1 MGCWAIGSDWGPVDD
16 AESIRALQH
25 ALDLGITFFDTSDVY
40 GCGHSERLLGQAL
53 AGRRH
58 QVVVASKFGNICNPI
73 TRRITGQSA
82 DPSAIRNACEAS
94 LKRLD
99 TDYIDLYQFHLG
111 NYPLAAAA
119 EVRDVLEALVREGKI
134 RWYAWSTDD
143 PERVRVF
150 AAGEHCTA
158 VQYQLNL
165 FDDAPGM
172 RSLCREQNLAGIAR
186 TPLAMGLLTGKYG
199 SDAQFPIGD
208 IRRTSPWWDYFKRA
222 KMPGLL
228 LQLER
233 VREVLTRDGR
243 TLAQGALGWALARS
257 EQAIPIPGFKT
268 VAQVAEN
275 VATLRYGPL
284 SSAQMQEID
293 ALLGRPLA
301 TSALAD
307 DS

>member
-25 ALDLGITFFDTSDVY
+25 GLDLGITFFDTSDVY

-53 AGRRH
+53 GGRRH

-82 DPSAIRNACEAS
+82 DPAAIRNACEAS
-94 LKRLD
+94 LKRLG

-111 NYPLAAAA
+111 NYPPAAAA

-143 PERVRVF
+143 PERARVF

-172 RSLCREQNLAGIAR
+172 RSLCQDQNLAGIAR
-186 TPLAMGLLTGKYG
+186 TPLAMGLLTGKYS

-243 TLAQGALGWALARS
+243 TLVRGALGWVLARS

-275 VATLRYGPL
+275 AATLRYGPL
-284 SSAQMQEID
+284 NAAQMQEID
-293 ALLGRPLA
+293 ALLARPLA
-301 TSALAD
+301 ASTLAE